1 MAPRVERKHPWALFL
16 AVCLLAILLRWPSL
30 EQPFDNDGGARAY
43 HARLILAGEPLYSTH
58 HTGHHLPGIYYT
70 YALAL
75 TLFGDSG
82 WSVKFLLI
90 LWTIPTLYCL
100 YRLGLLLVN
109 SATGLLAALFYAVL
123 SAHVWLWGQTAET
136 ELFANLPR
144 IAAVLVVLHLTHQRA
159 PAWKYVF
166 VGLLAAAAF
175 LFKALYLSPL
185 AMAGAVLL
193 GEAWRNR
200 QAAGVWRAAARRGL
214 WVGIGF
220 VCGLLPAGLYFSW
233 LGLLSRLL
241 LVFTLGQEYAAASDV
256 IPEAI
261 PVFGPWILHPLLPLL
276 GLALNNAIL
285 LAFSLAG
292 FLFVLLIGQYRSSP
306 LLYLAAWYIFAWFEA
321 GINLEL
327 FAHYYLLLVPPL
339 SLLAAWFLLKL
350 VGDVAARLARAG
362 AWAATGLFLALLTLS
377 LGVSIVQNY
386 YYYYHYTQYKIGKE
400 TQADFV
406 RQGWPGFGE
415 RIARASMLA
424 AYVQER
430 TEPADRIYYWSEDVQ
445 LYYLANRRS
454 PLDTLWPIDVEAT
467 GSYRR
472 IFVPQTRYVIV
483 DRHREPAAPGWL
495 YAALSHKYTLE
506 TVVDGQEIYR
516 RIE

>member
-1 MAPRVERKHPWALFL
+1 MALSIERKQQWLLFL

-30 EQPFDNDGGARAY
+30 EQPLDNDGGARAY
-43 HARLILAGEPLYSTH
+43 HARLILAGEPLYSSH

-75 TLFGDSG
+75 ALFGDSG

-100 YRLGLLLVN
+100 YRLGIVLVN
-109 SATGLLAALFYAVL
+109 NAAGLLAALFYAVL

-144 IAAVLVVLHLTHQRA
+144 IAAVLVVLHLTQQQA
-159 PAWKYVF
+159 PAWKFAF

-185 AMAGAVLL
+185 IMAGVVLL
-193 GEAWRNR
+193 GEAWHKR
-200 QAAGVWRAAARRGL
+200 QAAGVWSEMARRGL
-214 WVGIGF
+214 WVGTGF
-220 VCGLLPAGLYFSW
+220 LSGLLPTILYFSW
-233 LGLLSRLL
+233 LGLLPRLL
-241 LVFTLGQEYAAASDV
+241 LVFTLGQDYAAASDV

-261 PVFGPWILHPLLPLL
+261 PLFGPWILHPLLPLL
-276 GLALNNAIL
+276 GLAINNAIL
-285 LAFSLAG
+285 LSFSLAG
-292 FLFVLLIGQYRSSP
+292 FLFVLIIGKYRSSP
-306 LLYLAAWYIFAWFEA
+306 LIYLAAWYIFALFEA

-327 FAHYYLLLVPPL
+327 FAHYYLLVVPPL

-350 VGDVAARLARAG
+350 VGDIAERRTRANRWVAP
-362 AWAATGLFLALLTLS
+362 GLLLALLALS
-377 LGVSIVQNY
+377 LSVSIVQNY
-386 YYYYHYTQYKIGKE
+386 YYYYHYWQYKIGKE

-406 RQGWPGFGE
+406 RNGWPDFGE
-415 RIARASMLA
+415 RIARASVLA
-424 AYVQER
+424 AYVRER
-430 TEPADRIYYWSEDVQ
+430 TDPADRIYYWSEDVQ

-467 GSYRR
+467 GSYHR
-472 IFVPQTRYVIV
+472 IFVPQTKYVIV
-483 DRHREPAAPGWL
+483 DRYREPAAPGWL
-495 YAALSHKYTLE
+495 YTSLSQRYTLE
-506 TVVDGQEIYR
+506 MVVDGQEIYR
-516 RIE
+516 RLE